1 MAHIS
6 RFLFYRHLRAELNQH
21 VLHYRNGRLARSGAG
36 LAYWFLP
43 LSAAVAQVPVED
55 VQTTFILR
63 ERSSDV
69 QEITIQ
75 VTLTYRIAD
84 PVKAA
89 QRVNFSVSLDS
100 GAWVEQ
106 PLQRLNSLWAN
117 WSRHPVRA
125 RLIEMDVVEIVRLG
139 ADVTREALEEA
150 LRSNAAI
157 EEMGLA
163 LVSVQIDQV
172 VPTPELEKALQTPTR
187 EEIQQKADEATFQR
201 RALAVEKERAIK
213 ENELQTEIELARR
226 QEELIRQEGANRM
239 LDLQQE
245 AERQRFE
252 TEAQVERDALSA
264 QGKADRMRVIAEAEA
279 QAKQQLLAVE
289 TEAEARKV
297 EIWKDAP
304 PAVTFGL
311 AVQRLAD
318 KVETINHL
326 NLTPD
331 LLGDAL
337 QRLLLDSKTTP
348 LPGREG

>member
-6 RFLFYRHLRAELNQH
+6 KFLFYRHLRAEPNQYI
-21 VLHYRNGRLARSGAG
+21 LHYRDGKLVRSGAG
-36 LAYWFLP
+36 LTYWFYP

-55 VQTTFILR
+55 VQTTFVLR

-69 QEITIQ
+69 QEVTVQ
-75 VTLTYRIAD
+75 ATLTYRIAD
-84 PVKAA
+84 AERAA
-89 QRVNFSVSLDS
+89 QRVNFSIALES

-106 PLQRLNSLWAN
+106 PLQRLNTLWAN

-125 RLIEMDVVEIVRLG
+125 RLIEMDVVDIVRTG

-150 LRSNAAI
+150 LRGNSAI

-172 VPTPELEKALQTPTR
+172 APMPELEKALQTPTR

-226 QEELIRQEGANRM
+226 QEELIRQEGANQM
-239 LDLQQE
+239 LDAQQE

-252 TEAQVERDALSA
+252 VEAEVERDALA
-264 QGKADRMRVIAEAEA
+264 AEGKAGIMRVIADAEAEA
-279 QAKQQLLAVE
+279 KSKLLAVE
-289 TEAEARKV
+289 TDAEARKV

-311 AVQRLAD
+311 AMQRFAD

-331 LLGDAL
+331 LLGDML
-337 QRLLLDSKTTP
+337 QRMLLDQGGSAD
-348 LPGREG
+348 

>member
-1 MAHIS
+1 MAHMS
-6 RFLFYRHLRAELNQH
+6 KFLFYRHLRAEPNQY
-21 VLHYRNGRLARSGAG
+21 VLHYRNGRVVRGGAG
-36 LAYWFLP
+36 LTYWFLP
-43 LSAAVAQVPVED
+43 LSAAIAQVPVED

-63 ERSSDV
+63 ERSADV
-69 QEITIQ
+69 QEITVQ
-75 VTLTYRIAD
+75 ATLTYRIAD
-84 PVKAA
+84 PQRAA
-89 QRVNFSVSLDS
+89 QRVNFSISLNN

-106 PLQRLNSLWAN
+106 PLQRLNTLWAN

-125 RLIEMDVVEIVRLG
+125 RLIEMDVVDIVRLG

-150 LRSNAAI
+150 LRSNSAI
-157 EEMGLA
+157 EEMGLT

-172 VPTPELEKALQTPTR
+172 SPTPELEKALQTPTR

-226 QEELIRQEGANRM
+226 QEDLIRRQGANQM
-239 LDLQQE
+239 LDAQQD

-252 TEAQVERDALSA
+252 VEARVDRDTLATR
-264 QGKADRMRVIAEAEA
+264 GKADMMQMMADAEAET
-279 QAKQQLLAVE
+279 KRKLLDVE
-289 TEAEARKV
+289 VEAEARKV
-297 EIWKDAP
+297 EVWKAAP

-311 AVQRLAD
+311 AAQRFAD
-318 KVETINHL
+318 KVDVIEHL

-337 QRLLLDSKTTP
+337 KRLLLDRSGK
-348 LPGREG
+348 

>member
-1 MAHIS
+1 MAHIN
-6 RFLFYRHLRAELNQH
+6 RFLFYRHLRAEPNQC

-55 VQTTFILR
+55 VQTTFVLH

-69 QEITIQ
+69 QEITVQ

-84 PVKAA
+84 PLKAA
-89 QRVNFSVSLDS
+89 QRVNFSISLGS
-100 GAWVEQ
+100 GAWIEQ

-125 RLIEMDVVEIVRLG
+125 RLIEMDVVDIVRTG

-150 LRSNAAI
+150 LRGNSAI
-157 EEMGLA
+157 EEMGLT

-172 VPTPELEKALQTPTR
+172 APTPELEKALQTPTR

-239 LDLQQE
+239 LDMQQE

-264 QGKADRMRVIAEAEA
+264 QGKADRMRLIAGAEA

-297 EIWKDAP
+297 EIWRDAP
-304 PAVTFGL
+304 PAVSFGL
-311 AVQRLAD
+311 AAQRFAD

-337 QRLLLDSKTTP
+337 QRLLLGSETAS

>member
-6 RFLFYRHLRAELNQH
+6 KFLFYRHLRAEPNQYI
-21 VLHYRNGRLARSGAG
+21 LHYRDGKLVRSGAG
-36 LAYWFLP
+36 LTYWFYP

-55 VQTTFILR
+55 VQTTFVLR

-69 QEITIQ
+69 QEVTVQ
-75 VTLTYRIAD
+75 ATLTYRIAD
-84 PVKAA
+84 AERAA
-89 QRVNFSVSLDS
+89 QRANFSIALES

-106 PLQRLNSLWAN
+106 PLQRLNTLWAN

-125 RLIEMDVVEIVRLG
+125 RLIEMDVVDIVRTG

-150 LRSNAAI
+150 LRGNPAI

-163 LVSVQIDQV
+163 LVNVQIDQV
-172 VPTPELEKALQTPTR
+172 MPTPELEKALQTPTR

-226 QEELIRQEGANRM
+226 QEELIRQEGANQM
-239 LDLQQE
+239 LDMQQE

-252 TEAQVERDALSA
+252 TEAQVERDALAA
-264 QGKADRMRVIAEAEA
+264 QGKADIMRVIADAEAEA
-279 QAKQQLLAVE
+279 KRKLLAVE
-289 TEAEARKV
+289 TEAEAHKV
-297 EIWKDAP
+297 DIWKDAP

-311 AVQRLAD
+311 AMQRFAD

-331 LLGDAL
+331 LLGDML
-337 QRLLLDSKTTP
+337 QRMLLDQ
-348 LPGREG
+348 GGAAE